1 MYLLSATIAGA
12 NKWNSTGYVF
22 KFYVSNCDD
31 IVDRVIKIKNSID
44 EIYKN
49 IMKDSNNTVMQYK
62 LRDSGNIEI
71 FIAPR
76 ILTKQYTKNK
86 SETDNKN

>member
-1 MYLLSATIAGA
+1 
-12 NKWNSTGYVF
+12 
-22 KFYVSNCDD
+22 
-31 IVDRVIKIKNSID
+31 
-44 EIYKN
+44 
-49 IMKDSNNTVMQYK
+49 MKDSNNTVMQYK